1 MESLIKKRDISFEE
15 FKQRVLSD
23 YKIVFK
29 SRIASILGHKE
40 VLTGKA
46 KFGVFGD
53 GKELPQLAMAQVF
66 RDGDFR
72 SGYYRDQTFMF
83 ALDELNYEQ
92 FFSALYAHTD
102 LEYEPT
108 SGGRQMNGH
117 FATRSLNEDGSW
129 RNLMKQK
136 NSSADISST
145 AGQMARLVGLGY
157 ASKLYKELP
166 KLASYT
172 TFSNK
177 GREIAFGTIGDASTS
192 QGIFWETVNAIGV
205 LQLPIILSIWDDNYG
220 ISVPKKHQTVKH
232 SISKALEGFRKGE
245 YSNGWEIFTVK
256 GWDYTAL
263 VDVYERAEFLAREK
277 HIPVLIHVEDL
288 TQPQGHT
295 TSGSHE
301 RYKSK
306 ERLEWEKE
314 FDCLTKMREWI
325 LSFQLELDD
334 DYVHRIA
341 TGDELKGIEEQAKK
355 EVNEAKQT
363 AWLRYKEEIDHD
375 RQTAINLIENIIKEL
390 TDDFE
395 NKNELNATLQQLK
408 YPIEVRKKVILTA
421 VRKSLRLCIKNQKIA
436 SYHIL
441 SDWIKQYYNSQIPKY
456 SSHLLSESEQGCTKI
471 KEVPPKYEEERW
483 VDGRIIIRDNFEK
496 LLEKHHNLVIF
507 GEDSGQLGDVNQGLE
522 GLQKKFGELRVS
534 DTGIR
539 EATIIGRGIG
549 LAMRGIRPI
558 AEIQYLDYIFYAF
571 FVIADDLAS
580 LLYRSKGGQKA
591 PLIIRT
597 RGHRLEG
604 IWHAGSPM
612 GAMLHAFRG
621 ICILTPR
628 NMTQAAGF
636 YNTLLECDDPAIMIE
651 CLNGYRIKEKLP
663 TNLGEFR
670 TPIGQVETIR
680 SGNDVTVLTYGSMCS
695 IVMETSDELEKIGI
709 SVEVIDAQ
717 SLLPFD
723 LIQDTV
729 KSLKKTNKLVVADED
744 VPGGASAYLLQ
755 DVLERQNGYQYI
767 DCKPI
772 TITAKEHRTA
782 FSSDGDYFSKP
793 SSDQVFESIYR
804 IMHEYDPK
812 RFPEFMQL

>member
-1 MESLIKKRDISFEE
+1 MDTLTKNLDISFEE
-15 FKQRVLSD
+15 FTKTVLND
-23 YKIVFK
+23 YKTAFK
-29 SRIASILGHKE
+29 SRISSILGRKE

-53 GKELPQLAMAQVF
+53 GKELPQLAMAKVF

-72 SGYYRDQTFMF
+72 SGYYRDQTLMF
-83 ALDELNYEQ
+83 ALGELNYEQ
-92 FFSALYAHTD
+92 FFSSLYAHTD
-102 LEYEPT
+102 LDYEPT

-117 FATRSLNEDGSW
+117 FATRSLNNDGSW
-129 RNLMKQK
+129 KNLMEQK
-136 NSSADISST
+136 NSSIDVSST

-157 ASKLYKELP
+157 ASKLYKELSE
-166 KLASYT
+166 LADYK

-205 LQLPIILSIWDDNYG
+205 IQLPIILSVWDDNYG
-220 ISVPKKHQTVKH
+220 ISVPKKYQTVKH

-256 GWDYTAL
+256 GWNYSAL
-263 VDVYERAEFLAREK
+263 IDVYQRAEFLAREK

-306 ERLEWEKE
+306 KRLEWEKE
-314 FDCLTKMREWI
+314 FDCLSKMREWI
-325 LSFQLELDD
+325 LNFQLELDD
-334 DYVHRIA
+334 HYIHRI
-341 TGDELKGIEEQAKK
+341 TTEDELKEIEEQAKT
-355 EVNEAKQT
+355 EVNQAKQI
-363 AWLRYKEEIDHD
+363 AWLRYKEEIDEQ
-375 RQTAINLIENIIKEL
+375 RQTAIGLIEKMSKEQASY
-390 TDDFE
+390 FE
-395 NKNELNATLQQLK
+395 NEDELKKVKQQLES
-408 YPIEVRKKVILTA
+408 PIEVRKKVIFTA
-421 VRKSLRLCIKNQKIA
+421 VRKSLRLCINNQTE
-436 SYHIL
+436 SYQAL
-441 SDWIKQYYNSQIPKY
+441 MDWIKQYYNSQVPKY
-456 SSHLLSESEQGCTKI
+456 SSHLYSQSKQGSTKI
-471 KEVPPKYEEERW
+471 EKILPKYEEENW
-483 VDGRIIIRDNFEK
+483 VDARIVIRDNFEK
-496 LLEKHHNLVIF
+496 LFEKHNNLVTF

-522 GLQKKFGELRVS
+522 GLQKKFGELRIS

-539 EATIIGRGIG
+539 EASIIGRGIG

-558 AEIQYLDYIFYAF
+558 AEIQYLDYIYYAF
-571 FVIADDLAS
+571 FVITDDLAS
-580 LLYRSKGGQKA
+580 LHYRSKGGQKA

-612 GAMLHAFRG
+612 GTMVHGFRG

-636 YNTLLECDDPAIMIE
+636 YNTLLECDDPAIVIE
-651 CLNGYRIKEKLP
+651 CLNGYRVKEQLP

-680 SGNDVTVLTYGSMCS
+680 SGSDLTLLTYGSMCR
-695 IVMETSDELEKIGI
+695 IVMQASHELEKMGI

-717 SLLPFD
+717 SLSPFD
-723 LIQDTV
+723 LNQDTV
-729 KSLKKTNKLVVADED
+729 KSIKKTNKFVVADED

-755 DVLERQNGYQYI
+755 DVLERQNGYQYL
-767 DCKPI
+767 DSKPV

-793 SSDQVFESIYR
+793 SSDEVIETIYS
-804 IMHEYDPK
+804 IMHELNPK
-812 RFPEFMQL
+812 QFPEFMQLR